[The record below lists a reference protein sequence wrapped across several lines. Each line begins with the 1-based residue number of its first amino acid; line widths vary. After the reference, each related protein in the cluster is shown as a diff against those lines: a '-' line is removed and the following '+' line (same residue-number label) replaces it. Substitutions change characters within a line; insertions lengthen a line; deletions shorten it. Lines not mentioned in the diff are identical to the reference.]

1 MNDDDGAK
9 QQTLQALL
17 KAGRKDKALDVLF
30 EAAMAHARA
39 HAFAKAEALRDRIY
53 AVDSLALSR
62 ITALNGLIE
71 DEKSRALTPALRQR
85 WERFFK
91 GLAAEEANAFFFG
104 LQTMTPGPDE
114 TLLQQGR
121 ANDRLYLI
129 NEGQVQLFHDNDNK
143 RMFIKSLGPG
153 DTVGEDTFFSVNVCT
168 YSAVC
173 LGQTQLSFLD
183 RSRLAAL
190 THEFPML
197 GSKLKAVC
205 EVGRGIFSWLRRK
218 GLDRRRHK
226 RIHFSTKAV
235 FQVLPMDARERP
247 GSPVTA
253 EIWDISKSG
262 LSFYF
267 HAKNVQAMRRLIG
280 RTLQVR
286 FKVPLGERQRAVTL
300 VGRVQGVQSH
310 PLDEYSVHLQL
321 KRNLSDEAIKT
332 IASIAAGME
341 GGVSR

>member
-9 QQTLQALL
+9 QQAVKALL
-17 KAGRKDKALDVLF
+17 KAGRKDKALDLLF

-39 HAFAKAEALRDRIY
+39 HAFAKAEALRDRMY
-53 AVDSLALSR
+53 EVDSFALSQ
-62 ITALNGLIE
+62 ITSLNALIE
-71 DEKSRALTPALRQR
+71 DKKSKALTPALRQR
-85 WERFFK
+85 WDRFFK
-91 GLAAEEANAFFFG
+91 GLSAEEANAFFFG
-104 LQTMTPGPDE
+104 LQTIIPGPDE

-129 NEGQVQLFHDNDNK
+129 NEGQVQLFHDNGNK
-143 RMFIKSLGPG
+143 RLFIKSLGPG

-168 YSAVC
+168 FSAVC
-173 LGQTQLSFLD
+173 LGNTALSYLD
-183 RSRLAAL
+183 RSRLAAFK
-190 THEFPML
+190 HEFPLM
-197 GSKLKAVC
+197 GKKLKAVC
-205 EVGRGIFSWLRRK
+205 EVGRGIFSWLRQK

-235 FQVLPMDARERP
+235 FQVLPMDDRERP

-267 HAKNVQAMRRLIG
+267 HAKNAQAMRRLIG

-286 FKVPLGERQRAVTL
+286 FKVPLGERPKTVTL
-300 VGRVQGVQSH
+300 IGLVQGVQSH
-310 PLDEYSVHLQL
+310 PLDEYSVHLKLQ
-321 KRNLSDEAIKT
+321 RNLSDDAIKT
-332 IASIAAGME
+332 ISAIAAGMD
-341 GGVSR
+341 